1 MTPDDLY
8 TEHGMRVAL
17 VTGPAG
23 AGRSTA
29 LDALEDLGFEA
40 IDNLPLRL
48 VPPLLEGHESGALA
62 LGVDTRTR
70 DFGTGGLSGLLARL
84 RATRGLAVELV
95 FLDCADAAL
104 SRRFA
109 ETRRAHPL
117 APDAPPEEGIA
128 RERAALAPIRDIAD
142 ILVDTSELSPGDLR
156 GEIARLFAGP
166 SPGPTVT
173 LVSFSY
179 KRGIPRGADL
189 VFDCRFLANPHWD
202 PSLRPL
208 DGRAPEVAAHVTA
221 DPGFMPFMARLNDM
235 ADFLLRAMRRD
246 GRAQLTIALGC
257 TGGRHRSVAV
267 TEKLASALAQEGWL
281 VSKRHREI
289 GGTRVSVG
297 TGTEA

>member
-1 MTPDDLY
+1 MTAHRNDRDR
-8 TEHGMRVAL
+8 EMRVAL

-48 VPPLLEGHESGALA
+48 VPPLLEGHGDGPLA

-70 DFGTGGLSGLLARL
+70 DFGAEALSGLLVAL
-84 RATRGLAVELV
+84 RATPGLTTELV
-95 FLDCADAAL
+95 FLDCAEAAL

-117 APDAPPEEGIA
+117 APDAPAEEGIA
-128 RERAALAPIRDIAD
+128 RERAALAPIRAMAD
-142 ILVDTSELSPGDLR
+142 ILIDTSELSPGDLR

-166 SPGPTVT
+166 TPGPAVT
-173 LVSFSY
+173 LISFSF

-189 VFDCRFLANPHWD
+189 VFDCRFLSNPHWD
-202 PSLRPL
+202 PALRPL
-208 DGRAPEVAAHVTA
+208 DGRAAEVADHVAA
-221 DPGFMPFMARLNDM
+221 DPDFAPFIDRLTDM
-235 ADFLLRAMRRD
+235 TGFLLGAMRRD
-246 GRAQLTIALGC
+246 GRAQLSIALGC

-267 TEKLASALAQEGWL
+267 TEKLAAALAENGWL

-289 GGTRVSVG
+289 GGMRVSVETG
-297 TGTEA
+297 TGV